1 MNEVHVANVLE
12 YDNSEFTSKKPAHTC
27 SISYRSSSI
36 KPSMRSSRS
45 RITLVGYDE
54 DLEYKLDTAY
64 GTTDKVKESTW
75 LDHFLGVFCIRRRG
89 RVSLRMTVMPTK
101 PEEDE
106 YHCRSPYILPVHVLS
121 TQKDKSRHFIPKE
134 AKCTIDTGNL
144 QGNLV
149 SKTFVI
155 DVLGYPESCFQPL
168 TKVEEAGGTGV
179 TGHKLIP
186 QGAISLTWY
195 HNNSTRVFRDM
206 RFLISEHPMYD
217 LIIGSQSIHQNRILD
232 VPNLMDGEHN
242 VPNKEKGSEKL
253 EELRDIMNERKT
265 EYAPIQ
271 KKVEGPKK
279 SKDPKILEQYHSLKQ
294 KYEIAVQNFNAENRR
309 FQIDRYW
316 NKHKEVKGRNEKL
329 EELRNEWQK
338 DFPGEE
344 IPARVLTNPKA
355 TKGD

>member
-1 MNEVHVANVLE
+1 
-12 YDNSEFTSKKPAHTC
+12 
-27 SISYRSSSI
+27 
-36 KPSMRSSRS
+36 
-45 RITLVGYDE
+45 
-54 DLEYKLDTAY
+54 
-64 GTTDKVKESTW
+64 
-75 LDHFLGVFCIRRRG
+75 
-89 RVSLRMTVMPTK
+89 
-101 PEEDE
+101 
-106 YHCRSPYILPVHVLS
+106 
-121 TQKDKSRHFIPKE
+121 
-134 AKCTIDTGNL
+134 
-144 QGNLV
+144 LV

-195 HNNSTRVFRDM
+195 HSNSTRVFRDM

-242 VPNKEKGSEKL
+242 VPNKEKGCKLASSQLFIPASINKLTAEKL

-271 KKVEGPKK
+271 RKVEGPKK
-279 SKDPKILEQYHSLKQ
+279 SKDLKILNQYQSLKQ